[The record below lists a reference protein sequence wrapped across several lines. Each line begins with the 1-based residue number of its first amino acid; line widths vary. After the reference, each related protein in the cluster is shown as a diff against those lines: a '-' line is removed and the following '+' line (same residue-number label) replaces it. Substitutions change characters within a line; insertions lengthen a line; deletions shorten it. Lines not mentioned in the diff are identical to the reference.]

1 MIDQDEKYQYSDIRS
16 VTFNIKN
23 HASVYPNP
31 TDGHLNITGLSGN
44 ETIRVFDLT
53 GKVLM
58 KVDAKDQQGGMSLTG
73 YSAGTYFVH
82 ITYVDGKT
90 EIIKVEKIK

>member
-1 MIDQDEKYQYSDIRS
+1 
-16 VTFNIKN
+16 
-23 HASVYPNP
+23 NP